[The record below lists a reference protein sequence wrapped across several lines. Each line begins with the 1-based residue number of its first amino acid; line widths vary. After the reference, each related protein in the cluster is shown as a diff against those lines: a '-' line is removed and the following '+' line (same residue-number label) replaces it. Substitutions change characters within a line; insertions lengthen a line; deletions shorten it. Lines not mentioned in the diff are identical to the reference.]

1 MHTNSTSYE
10 DETIRGFWDD
20 QDAAAEDREHDVRRD
35 RAEIEEERRAESI
48 RDRQR
53 DDDDR

>member
-10 DETIRGFWDD
+10 DETIRAFWDD
-20 QDAAAEDREHDVRRD
+20 QDAAAEDREHDARRD